1 MATTIRNGAFELLPD
16 GDDQHFR
23 GRLLPFQE
31 GHVQVQVF
39 VVDGLLDP
47 FLDDVLELLQIHAV
61 ARVFGGLALD
71 GHVQLVVVAVPVGVG
86 AFAKDLHVFGLVPIL
101 VPQFVG
107 GIEMSAAGDVNV
119 LHGLDNRAKV
129 ADVPMEY
136 LRVMIVVTGAAGFI
150 GSVLAVR
157 LLEADYRQLVLV
169 DDFSVEA
176 KRANHHHLPVT
187 RVDRSAFPEWLRAN
201 ESQVQFIFH
210 LGARTDTTE
219 QDEQLLNALNLDYSK
234 EIWNLCVEFG
244 LPLVYA
250 SSAATYGDGSR
261 GYVDSHDVVS
271 DLQPLNPYGRSKND
285 FDVWALAQ
293 ERKPYFWA
301 GFKFFNV
308 YGPNEFHKNRM
319 ASVVLH
325 TFRQV
330 QATGGMKLFRSHRE
344 DYQDGHQTRDF
355 VHVEDVC
362 SVLLHFMHHRVPVH
376 SGLYNLGSGKGRT
389 FLDLA
394 TATFHA
400 MGQEPAIS
408 FIDTPEDIRD
418 TYQYFTEAD
427 LTKLRAN
434 GYSAPFR
441 SLEDG
446 IADYVK
452 NHLIPAAPRVPRA
465 TSGESA

>member
-1 MATTIRNGAFELLPD
+1 
-16 GDDQHFR
+16 
-23 GRLLPFQE
+23 
-31 GHVQVQVF
+31 
-39 VVDGLLDP
+39 
-47 FLDDVLELLQIHAV
+47 
-61 ARVFGGLALD
+61 
-71 GHVQLVVVAVPVGVG
+71 
-86 AFAKDLHVFGLVPIL
+86 
-101 VPQFVG
+101 
-107 GIEMSAAGDVNV
+107 
-119 LHGLDNRAKV
+119 
-129 ADVPMEY
+129 MEY
-136 LRVMIVVTGAAGFI
+136 LRAMIVVTGAAGFI
-150 GSVLAVR
+150 GSVLAVK

-176 KRANHHHLPVT
+176 KRQNHEQLPVT
-187 RVDRSAFPEWLRAN
+187 ARVDRADFPTWLREN

-219 QDEQLLNALNLDYSK
+219 QDVEVLNRLNLDYSK
-234 EIWNLCVEFG
+234 EIWTLCVEFG

-250 SSAATYGDGSR
+250 SSAATYGSGDL
-261 GYVDSHDVVS
+261 GYVDSHEVVS
-271 DLQPLNPYGRSKND
+271 QLEPLNPYGRSKND
-285 FDVWALAQ
+285 FDQWALAQ

-308 YGPNEFHKNRM
+308 YGPNEFHKARM

-330 QATGGMKLFRSHRE
+330 QATGDMKLFRSHRE

-362 SVLLHFMHHRVPVH
+362 SVLLHFMHHRIPTH
-376 SGLYNLGSGKGRT
+376 SGLYNLGSGQGRT

-394 TATFHA
+394 QATFKA
-400 MGQEPAIS
+400 MGKAPNIS

-434 GYSAPFR
+434 GYTEPFR
-441 SLEDG
+441 SLEEGIDG
-446 IADYVK
+446 YVK
-452 NHLIPAAPRVPRA
+452 QHLIPEAPRVPREV
-465 TSGESA
+465 SGGSA

>member
-1 MATTIRNGAFELLPD
+1 
-16 GDDQHFR
+16 
-23 GRLLPFQE
+23 
-31 GHVQVQVF
+31 
-39 VVDGLLDP
+39 
-47 FLDDVLELLQIHAV
+47 
-61 ARVFGGLALD
+61 
-71 GHVQLVVVAVPVGVG
+71 
-86 AFAKDLHVFGLVPIL
+86 
-101 VPQFVG
+101 
-107 GIEMSAAGDVNV
+107 
-119 LHGLDNRAKV
+119 
-129 ADVPMEY
+129 MEY
-136 LRVMIVVTGAAGFI
+136 LRPMIVVTRAAGFI

-169 DDFSVEA
+169 DDFSVKA
-176 KRANHHHLPVT
+176 KHANHDHLPVT
-187 RVDRSAFPEWLRAN
+187 RVDRLAFPEWLRTN

-219 QDEQLLNALNLDYSK
+219 QDEQLLNALNLNYTK
-234 EIWNLCVEFG
+234 EIWNQCVEFG
-244 LPLVYA
+244 LPLIYA
-250 SSAATYGDGSR
+250 SSAATYGDGSL

-285 FDVWALAQ
+285 FDAWALAQ
-293 ERKPYFWA
+293 ERQPYFWA

-362 SVLLHFMHHRVPVH
+362 SVLLHFMHHRVQAH

-389 FLDLA
+389 FVALA
-394 TATFHA
+394 PATFHA
-400 MGQEPAIS
+400 MGKEPNIS
-408 FIDTPEDIRD
+408 FVDTPEDIRD

-441 SLEDG
+441 SLEEG
-446 IADYVK
+446 IDDYVK
-452 NHLIPAAPRVPRA
+452 KHLIPAAPRAPRA